1 MSKVPR
7 NETKEK
13 VERQAKKN
21 KSETNGACTRGHEAH
36 RFYYVDGALEN
47 TQSDRPAH
55 PYPRIVVHGNRG
67 HAEPRAE
74 PHAARCTLVLAILLP
89 TRRVHRNVAR
99 AADARVGKQRLVAVL
114 VADDAYCGR
123 VRVHGLARRAHV
135 HLLGKRVV
143 PREELHFRYDLSTH
157 PRVHQKCGE
166 QASGGHDGRAIN
178 GGQRAKRLVR
188 QDHPAARGHHA
199 IAAGVHHRDHLL
211 IHGEQA
217 VDHLLLEVAG
227 KLGAAHHA
235 LVPAPLL
242 PARRVHRNVARAADA
257 RVGEQHLVAALA
269 ADGARLGHVRVH
281 SLARRAHV
289 HLLGKWV
296 VPRVELHFRYG
307 SGGRRVATR
316 HNPLT
321 TMQTAMPA
329 KNPNVM
335 RNTVIPNHRKTV
347 SAGTSS
353 ITSSVPRMP
362 RARQRT
368 RCRVRG
374 GSLARFLRATRSS
387 VALWVHGPRATFG
400 TLNWTPHLMHVSLSS
415 FAQHDACT
423 AMLHAQPTHGLAN
436 KFSCS
441 SHACPQQMMHR
452 AGVILCHA
460 LRGARTYTR
469 LVNGSYPE

>member
-36 RFYYVDGALEN
+36 RFYYVDGALEK
-47 TQSDRPAH
+47 TKSDRPAH

-166 QASGGHDGRAIN
+166 QASGDHDGRAIH
-178 GGQRAKRLVR
+178 GEQRAKRLVR

-242 PARRVHRNVARAADA
+242 P
-257 RVGEQHLVAALA
+257 
-269 ADGARLGHVRVH
+269 
-281 SLARRAHV
+281 ARRAHV

-387 VALWVHGPRATFG
+387 VVW
-400 TLNWTPHLMHVSLSS
+400 
-415 FAQHDACT
+415 
-423 AMLHAQPTHGLAN
+423 
-436 KFSCS
+436 
-441 SHACPQQMMHR
+441 
-452 AGVILCHA
+452 
-460 LRGARTYTR
+460 Y
-469 LVNGSYPE
+469 